1 MVGINAADRRQ
12 YADFECAAAERLRP
26 DRVTMTSLSKEVF
39 DG

>member
-12 YADFECAAAERLRP
+12 YADFERGAGERRRP
-26 DRVTMTSLSKEVF
+26 DRVTMTSKEVF